1 MYGYPLLTFD
11 SALSN
16 FNGFNFIHTTACS
29 QGWTLTRL
37 TYQHKKLAGIYWS
50 VVYGR
55 HATSWSKTT
64 SMASLLIRSV
74 QPLLSRA
81 WAMHSGVNLSRFGLV
96 LLTQKCGDVINTQQA
111 RRSKWNKTRD
121 LLGFNIEPADSKN
134 SSMCQSIWPAID
146 KERKSYQ

>member
-1 MYGYPLLTFD
+1 MYGYPLSTFNY
-11 SALSN
+11 ALSN

-55 HATSWSKTT
+55 HATGWSKPT

-74 QPLLSRA
+74 RPLLSRA
-81 WAMHSGVNLSRFGLV
+81 WEMQSGVNLLRFGLV
-96 LLTQKCGDVINTQQA
+96 LLTQKYGDVINTQQA
-111 RRSKWNKTRD
+111 ERYKWNEIRD
-121 LLGFNIEPADSKN
+121 LLDFNTEPADSEN
-134 SSMCQSIWPAID
+134 PTTCQSIWPAID
-146 KERKSYQ
+146 KEIKSY